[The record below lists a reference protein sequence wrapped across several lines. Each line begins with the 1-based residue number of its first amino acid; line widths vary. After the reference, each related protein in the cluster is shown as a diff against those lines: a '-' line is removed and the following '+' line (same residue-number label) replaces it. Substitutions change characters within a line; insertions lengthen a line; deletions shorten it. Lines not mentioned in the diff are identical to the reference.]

1 MGADKIPEKPVLSE
15 RELLSCSISTLAWVG
30 DAVFEL
36 FIRTLLSRKFKA
48 ASGTLHQMAT
58 RFVSAEGQ
66 AALAGK
72 LALAKDCF
80 PLEESER
87 KLLQRARNF
96 HTSSM
101 PRHAAP
107 ADYRKATA
115 FEALIGWLWL
125 QGKDQRAHALMEY
138 LIDSPEMKED
148 VNAAP

>member
-1 MGADKIPEKPVLSE
+1 MEAGSIAGKPALTE
-15 RELLSCSISTLAWVG
+15 NELLSYSISTLAWVG

-36 FIRTLLSRKFKA
+36 YIRTRLSREHKA
-48 ASGTLHQMAT
+48 ASGALHQLAT
-58 RFVSAEGQ
+58 GFVSAEGQ

-72 LALAKDCF
+72 LARAKEDF

-87 KLLQRARNF
+87 NLMQRARNF

-107 ADYRKATA
+107 SDYRQATA

-125 QGKDQRAHALMEY
+125 QGKDQRAGALIQY
-138 LIDSPEMKED
+138 LIDSPEAKEED
-148 VNAAP
+148 HGAP